1 MEKTIL
7 VQCQCQ
13 DELEGDRS
21 AVDYADANPDMYEG

>member
-1 MEKTIL
+1 MEKKIA
-7 VQCQCQ
+7 VWCKCQ